1 MIRAV
6 LFDMDGL
13 LFDTE
18 GLGLD
23 AEIRV
28 GEIMGYPV
36 TLKMA
41 CDMLGITK
49 EAGTEYLHRFF
60 PDLNGDEY
68 WQRFDLVMQ
77 EYIENKGTPLKSGC
91 AQIIAS
97 LREKGIPYAMV
108 SSSPRSTIDYYLR
121 HSPLAGMFD
130 VIVSGDMGL
139 SSKPA
144 PDPYLKGAELLQ
156 IPIGSCCVMEDS
168 INGLRAGRAAG
179 AYTVMVPDLVPYGEM
194 HAGQVDYVAKDLLDA
209 LHHITEDVC
218 STL

>member
-18 GLGLD
+18 GLGLEM
-23 AEIRV
+23 EIRV
-28 GEIMGYPV
+28 GERMGYPV
-36 TLKMA
+36 TMNMA
-41 CDMLGITK
+41 YDMLGITK

-60 PDLNGDEY
+60 PGLNGDEY
-68 WQRFDLVMQ
+68 WNRFDLGMRKH
-77 EYIENKGTPLKSGC
+77 IEKDGTPLKSGC
-91 AQIIAS
+91 LEVVLS
-97 LREKGIPYAMV
+97 LREKGIPYAIV
-108 SSSPRSTIDYYLR
+108 SSTPREMIDFYLA
-121 HSPLAGMFD
+121 HSPLNGLFD

-139 SSKPA
+139 KSKPA
-144 PDPYLKGAELLQ
+144 PDPYLKGAELLNV
-156 IPIGSCCVMEDS
+156 PIGSCCVMEDS
-168 INGLRAGRAAG
+168 INGLKAGRSAG

-194 HAGQVDYVAKDLLDA
+194 HTGQVDYVAKDLPDA